1 MAEGDDDTERTEEPT
16 PKRLEEAIQRGDV
29 VRSQEVN
36 TWFVLSGGAL
46 VLMIFGPGIARD
58 LAVSFR
64 GILSNAGA
72 MPTDGGALTHFVTKM
87 ALETTAAVGLPLL
100 FMALAGVA
108 ASMIQHRLL
117 WTAEPLTPK
126 LSKISPLN
134 GLKRLFGK
142 EALVQFLKGLAKIAI
157 VGSVLYA
164 ILWPQ
169 RERLAVVVA
178 SDVQTLLGLSLSLS
192 LKLFIGV
199 IAVMTVVAVLDYIY
213 QWMSWRQK
221 LRMSLR
227 EIREEF
233 KQSEGDPHVKA
244 RIRSLRQSRMR
255 RRMMAQVPKASVV
268 ITNPTHYAVAL
279 QYEKGMRAPV
289 CLAKG
294 VDAVALKIREV
305 AEHHRIPVIENPPL
319 ARALHASVEIDD
331 EIAPDHYKA
340 VAEVIGYVLRL
351 RQRWQN

>member
-36 TWFVLSGGAL
+36 TWFVLSAGAL
-46 VLMIFGPGIARD
+46 MLVIFSPGIATS
-58 LAVSFR
+58 LAASFR
-64 GILSNAGA
+64 GILSNAHA
-72 MPTDGGALTHFVTKM
+72 ISADGGGLTHFVYKM
-87 ALETTAAVGLPLL
+87 AMETVQAVGLPLM

-108 ASMIQHRLL
+108 ASMVQHRLL
-117 WTAEPLTPK
+117 FTAEPITPN
-126 LSKISPLN
+126 LSKISPIN
-134 GLKRLFGK
+134 GMKRLFGK
-142 EALVQFLKGLAKIAI
+142 EALVQFLKGLAKIGI

-169 RERLAVVVA
+169 RDRLAISLA
-178 SDVQTLLGLSLSLS
+178 SDVETLLGTSLSMS
-192 LKLFIGV
+192 LNLFVGV
-199 IAVMTVVAVLDYIY
+199 IAVMTVVAVLDFIY
-213 QWMSWRQK
+213 QWMSWRQR
-221 LRMSLR
+221 LRMSIR
-227 EIREEF
+227 EVREEF

-244 RIRSLRQSRMR
+244 RLRSIRQSRMR

-268 ITNPTHYAVAL
+268 ITNPTHFAVAL

-289 CLAKG
+289 CIAKG
-294 VDAVALKIREV
+294 VDALALKIREV
-305 AEHHRIPVIENPPL
+305 AEEHHIPVVENPPL
-319 ARALHASVEIDD
+319 ARALHAGVEIDD